1 VGCLRTVRISA
12 VADRTTANFA
22 DVQRLRWSDR
32 PDLESWSANLASSD
46 LGKSEFNTLLSSDL
60 ASAEKS
66 RSSKSLES
74 FTR

>member
-1 VGCLRTVRISA
+1 

-46 LGKSEFNTLLSSDL
+46 LGKSEFNTLLSSDF
-60 ASAEKS
+60 AGDRK
-66 RSSKSLES
+66 RSFVKIVEEYRALMCKRDRAVVS
-74 FTR
+74 